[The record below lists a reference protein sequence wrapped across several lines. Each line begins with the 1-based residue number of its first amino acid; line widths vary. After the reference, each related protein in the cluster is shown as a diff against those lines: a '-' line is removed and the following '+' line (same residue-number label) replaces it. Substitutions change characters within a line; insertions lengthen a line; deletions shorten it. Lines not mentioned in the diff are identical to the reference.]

1 MASYLAA
8 VGTFCSIYALLALGL
23 SLMWGMAG
31 MTNLG
36 IMGYYALGGYAS
48 ALISLKLGWPIPL
61 GMAAGVALATLVGAA
76 TCIGVVRVRDDYLA
90 IVTLGFAEI
99 IRLIAEN
106 ETWLTNGTD
115 GLPQVPQ
122 LLGGVF
128 GRDYPFFYLA
138 LCITALTG
146 GLLLAERL
154 RGSPFGRVL
163 RAIRDDPAVALA
175 GGKNVLA
182 FQVRSLALGAALM
195 GLAGALY
202 AHYTSYV
209 SPYMFDPERLIYVF
223 FAVILGGRG
232 NNYGAVLGTVL
243 VVGLDEVT
251 RFVVAE
257 MHGLGGSDTGA
268 IRQIIIGVCF
278 LLILR
283 LRPGGVLAE
292 PRLKAGYRAGAVMA
306 EMRHG

>member
-1 MASYLAA
+1 
-8 VGTFCSIYALLALGL
+8 
-23 SLMWGMAG
+23 
-31 MTNLG
+31 
-36 IMGYYALGGYAS
+36 
-48 ALISLKLGWPIPL
+48 
-61 GMAAGVALATLVGAA
+61 
-76 TCIGVVRVRDDYLA
+76 
-90 IVTLGFAEI
+90 
-99 IRLIAEN
+99 
-106 ETWLTNGTD
+106 
-115 GLPQVPQ
+115 
-122 LLGGVF
+122 
-128 GRDYPFFYLA
+128 
-138 LCITALTG
+138 LTG

-163 RAIRDDPAVALA
+163 RAIRDDPAAALA

>member
-1 MASYLAA
+1 MAGYLAA
-8 VGTFCSIYALLALGL
+8 VGTFASIYALLALGL
-23 SLMWGMAG
+23 SLMWGMTG

-36 IMGYYALGGYAS
+36 IMGYYALGGYVS
-48 ALISLKLGWPIPL
+48 ALASLKLGMPIPL
-61 GMAAGVALATLVGAA
+61 AMLLGVTLATLVGAA

-90 IVTLGFAEI
+90 IITLGFAEI

-106 ETWLTNGTD
+106 EVWLTNGTD
-115 GLPQVPQ
+115 GLTQVPQ
-122 LLGGVF
+122 PMAGAF

-138 LCITALTG
+138 LCVVIVAAA
-146 GLLLAERL
+146 LLLAERL

-163 RAIRDDPAVALA
+163 RAIRDDSAVASA
-175 GGKNVLA
+175 GGKTVLG

-209 SPYMFDPERLIYVF
+209 SPFMFDPERLIYVF

-232 NNYGAVLGTVL
+232 NNYGAVLGTLL
-243 VVGLDEVT
+243 VIGLDEGT
-251 RFVVAE
+251 RFLVSGIP
-257 MHGLGGSDTGA
+257 GLGGSDVGA

-283 LRPGGVLAE
+283 LRPAGLLAE
-292 PRLKAGYRAGAVMA
+292 PHLRVA
-306 EMRHG
+306 HG